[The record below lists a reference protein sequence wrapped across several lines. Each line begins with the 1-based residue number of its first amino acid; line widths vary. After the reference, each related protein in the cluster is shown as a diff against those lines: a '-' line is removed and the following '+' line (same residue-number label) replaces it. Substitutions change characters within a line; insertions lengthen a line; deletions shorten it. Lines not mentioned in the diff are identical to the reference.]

1 MPWTR
6 RWFWLRNESFAP
18 LTAQGK
24 IMKQQEKEMEK
35 RVTWQGL
42 GGEGGALGGAARAA
56 AEGEGP
62 GLRLGGSC
70 RMEGVSL

>member
-1 MPWTR
+1 
-6 RWFWLRNESFAP
+6 
-18 LTAQGK
+18 
-24 IMKQQEKEMEK
+24 MKQQEKEMEK

-62 GLRLGGSC
+62 GLRSGGSC